1 MYAVIK
7 TGGKQYR
14 VQQGALV
21 RVEKIEGEPGSS
33 LNFDSVLLVGSEDTT
48 TVGTPI
54 VEGAQVQ
61 ATIVEQDR
69 DKKITVFKFRR
80 RKDSK
85 SLQGHRQSY
94 TQVRIDGITT
104 A

>member
-14 VQQGALV
+14 VQQGDLV